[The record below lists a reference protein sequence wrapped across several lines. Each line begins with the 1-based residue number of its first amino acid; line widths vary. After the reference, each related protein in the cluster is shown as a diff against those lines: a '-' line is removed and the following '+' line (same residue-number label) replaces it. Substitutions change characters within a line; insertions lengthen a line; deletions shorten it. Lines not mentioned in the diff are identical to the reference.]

1 MHTTVSDG
9 VLEPVEAINVYREAG
24 YDFIAIS
31 DHRKVGHP
39 WQDDH
44 FLILPG
50 VEWDTGNAMSVPVY
64 HILGIGMDK
73 ETADFYHGAPYEGAA
88 LGSTKSGVW
97 TGRKGRPTRYHPHP
111 QAIIDA
117 IRAAGGIAILAH
129 PAWSVMSP
137 EEIYD
142 LHGLS
147 GAEIFNSVSGYPFN
161 PGRDDAYYY
170 WDIWAKRGK
179 LVRCVA
185 GDDSHHYQ
193 GEHLKAFT
201 MVNAPAL
208 TRDAIMD
215 ALRKGNFYA
224 SCGPRFH
231 SIEFDPETG
240 VVDVECSRDV
250 QEVVFK
256 SNTPWPDKG
265 YQKISGSG
273 RASYRIMYE
282 DRYVR
287 IELIDD
293 RGRKAW
299 CSPFA
304 VK

>member
-1 MHTTVSDG
+1 
-9 VLEPVEAINVYREAG
+9 
-24 YDFIAIS
+24 
-31 DHRKVGHP
+31 
-39 WQDDH
+39 
-44 FLILPG
+44 
-50 VEWDTGNAMSVPVY
+50 
-64 HILGIGMDK
+64 
-73 ETADFYHGAPYEGAA
+73 
-88 LGSTKSGVW
+88 
-97 TGRKGRPTRYHPHP
+97 
-111 QAIIDA
+111 
-117 IRAAGGIAILAH
+117 
-129 PAWSVMSP
+129 
-137 EEIYD
+137 
-142 LHGLS
+142 
-147 GAEIFNSVSGYPFN
+147 
-161 PGRDDAYYY
+161 
-170 WDIWAKRGK
+170 
-179 LVRCVA
+179 
-185 GDDSHHYQ
+185 
-193 GEHLKAFT
+193 

-208 TRDAIMD
+208 TRNAIMD